1 MVKAAEESFFENDM
15 KDNLRF
21 AEGDSFLY
29 QTLDWLIIHDS
40 PKPIC
45 PLRETSG
52 VNMQKHTIKENK

>member
-40 PKPIC
+40 PKPIW

-52 VNMQKHTIKENK
+52 VNMKKHTIKENK